1 MTHAETQTGAGGV
14 GTTGATTTPSG
25 WMAFSAALLI
35 VAGLFNVIIGLVALF
50 NGAYYVVGPNATLVF
65 SLAGWG
71 WLHLGIGVL
80 AVIIGAALFTGT
92 MWARIATVVIAG
104 LSALAHLAF
113 LGVFPIWSLIVI
125 AIDVLV
131 IWSVTVHGERIRLSQ
146 SQ

>member
-1 MTHAETQTGAGGV
+1 MTHAETQSGTGGV
-14 GTTGATTTPSG
+14 GTTGATTSPSG

-50 NGAYYVVGPNATLVF
+50 NRAYYVVGPNGALVF
-65 SLAGWG
+65 SLVGWG
-71 WLHLGIGVL
+71 WLHLIIGII
-80 AVIIGAALFTGT
+80 AVIIGATLFTGI

-113 LGVFPIWSLIVI
+113 LGAFPIWSLIVI

-146 SQ
+146 